1 VIPTGQHLEDLI
13 EEIADWTVT
22 ERRAY
27 ISSIE
32 REYGEDEAKRLK
44 DALTE
49 YWKNR

>member
-1 VIPTGQHLEDLI
+1 MIPTGQPLIDLI
-13 EEIADWTVT
+13 EEIADWSLE

-32 REYGEDEAKRLK
+32 REYGADEAGRLK

-49 YWKNR
+49 YWKKR